1 MGGVHVSSQVGVFRV
16 RRQFRIS
23 GLLWKLYV
31 RLSIEDKDTINWLII
46 VPTDL
51 LDFLR
56 DQRQHANILH
66 GPQIR
71 VYLFVLN
78 PLRMVIDL
86 SLPYNHAFY

>member
-1 MGGVHVSSQVGVFRV
+1 MGGVHVSSQVGVFGV

-23 GLLWKLYV
+23 GLLWKLYMQ
-31 RLSIEDKDTINWLII
+31 LSIEDKNSINWLIIIIII

-66 GPQIR
+66 G
-71 VYLFVLN
+71 LHKFVF
-78 PLRMVIDL
+78 IC
-86 SLPYNHAFY
+86 SF

>member
-23 GLLWKLYV
+23 GLLWKLYIQ
-31 RLSIEDKDTINWLII
+31 LSIEEKDSINWLIIIII

-51 LDFLR
+51 LHFLR

-66 GPQIR
+66 GLHKLMFICS
-71 VYLFVLN
+71 F
-78 PLRMVIDL
+78 
-86 SLPYNHAFY
+86 